1 MEVNLSTLQNGLR
14 IVTVES
20 PQLETVSLGIW
31 VNTGSAYETPDVN
44 GISHFIEHMVFKGTK
59 KRNYLQISEDI
70 EKVGGVTNAYT
81 SRESTAFYA
90 KMLKNDLETAIDILA
105 DLVMAPTFSATETAK
120 EQDVVVQEIKQSY
133 DDPSDIVYDYFQEAA
148 FNNQPLGR
156 NVLGTEKLVRSF
168 NADKMREYM
177 RHHYAA
183 ENMVVAASGNL
194 RHAEF
199 VKMVEERMS
208 TLNPQIDF
216 VKPQQQYTGGCVFK
230 KRKIK
235 QAQTVLGFNG
245 FQYNS
250 PDLYAGQIL
259 SLILGGGMS
268 SRLFQEIR
276 EKRGLVYTVYSFVNS
291 FTQSGMF
298 GIYAGLNEEEI
309 KRYMPVVTDEL
320 KKVVNDYVKDEE
332 LEKVKV
338 QMKANLLMGLESS
351 SAVTETIARH
361 QLIYGKNIPIEQI
374 IQQIESVDKND
385 IQNAARKIFAS
396 VPTYVI
402 LGDLQEYPT
411 YDEVQKYLQF

>member
-183 ENMVVAASGNL
+183 ENMVVATSGNL

-216 VKPQQQYTGGCVFK
+216 VKPQQQYTGGCIFK

-268 SRLFQEIR
+268 SRLFLEIR

>member
-216 VKPQQQYTGGCVFK
+216 VKPQQHYTGGCVFK

-309 KRYMPVVTDEL
+309 KRYMPVVTDEI